1 MLARS
6 ARAWNRGN
14 LNAFMQDYLD
24 SERTTYVG
32 RSGVL
37 RGRAAIRDAY
47 ARNYAAQFARD
58 AAAGRPDS
66 LSFEGLL
73 VDPLAPG
80 VVYALAYYVLARG
93 DSVVARGP
101 TSLIMQRVDGRW
113 QIVHDHSS

>member
-1 MLARS
+1 MLERA
-6 ARAWNRGN
+6 ARAWNRGD
-14 LNAFMQDYLD
+14 LDAFMSDYLE

-32 RSGVL
+32 RRGIV
-37 RGRAAIRDAY
+37 RGRAAIRSVY
-47 ARNYAAQFARD
+47 APRFAPGAQR
-58 AAAGRPDS
+58 DS

-93 DSVVARGP
+93 DSVTARGP
-101 TSLIMQRVDGRW
+101 TSLIMQRVSGRW